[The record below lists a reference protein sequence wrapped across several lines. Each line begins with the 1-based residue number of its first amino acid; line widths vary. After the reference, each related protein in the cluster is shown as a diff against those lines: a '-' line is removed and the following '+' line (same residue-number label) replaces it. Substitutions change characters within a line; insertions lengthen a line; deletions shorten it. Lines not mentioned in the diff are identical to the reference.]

1 MQLYR
6 KQEKTLFLRTPKT
19 VMIKIVIRQRKEHWS
34 KFLCYSRKRCLGR
47 AWI

>member
-19 VMIKIVIRQRKEHWS
+19 VMIKIDKTAEGTLEKIPLLLAEEVSRQ
-34 KFLCYSRKRCLGR
+34 GVN
-47 AWI
+47 

>member
-19 VMIKIVIRQRKEHWS
+19 VMIKIV
-34 KFLCYSRKRCLGR
+34 
-47 AWI
+47 